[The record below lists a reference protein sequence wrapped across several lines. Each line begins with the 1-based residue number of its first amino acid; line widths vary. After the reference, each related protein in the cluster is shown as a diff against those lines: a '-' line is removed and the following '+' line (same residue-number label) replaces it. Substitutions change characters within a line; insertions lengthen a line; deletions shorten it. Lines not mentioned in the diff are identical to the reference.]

1 MRRILI
7 LLAIV
12 AIVCVLPLAACG
24 EEAATTTQPPATGAP
39 TTGAPTTGAPTTGAP
54 TTGAPTTQA
63 TTGEK
68 ETIAMCLPAMDNPL
82 MLALSDA
89 FTKAFGEKY
98 DTQVASADGNAN
110 TQASQVE
117 NYTAMNV
124 KFMCV
129 MAVEATSLLPKL
141 EAARAAGIKV
151 MVIGGEPGESGRDA
165 VMKMDQFLAGEYCA
179 LMAKQWVDA
188 TFPGAAAGSIETAVL
203 TSSLTTEAVQRT
215 NGLMMISEPYLKN
228 SEGAYIDATGAAI
241 SDKDGTYL
249 AGKSDA
255 DRVANPTYCP
265 AAKIVQT
272 PPGEMFQA
280 GQTAMQNILTTNP
293 NVQLVLA
300 YASDGG
306 SGASQAIMDELGK
319 GSSSVIK
326 DLSKV
331 GVFGVGMFGPE
342 GDAIKAAAAGNGA
355 LRGVIAF
362 GGGDLPGETVAIIE
376 EILSGGDFP
385 AVTWDALTIV
395 TAANGELVFTPMA
408 NSGVISTTPL
418 KP

>member
-1 MRRILI
+1 MKRLLI
-7 LLAIV
+7 VLAVLVV
-12 AIVCVLPLAACG
+12 ALVLPLAACG
-24 EEAATTTQPPATGAP
+24 GEASTTTQPPDTGAA

-63 TTGEK
+63 GGGK
-68 ETIAMCLPAMDNPL
+68 ETIAVCLPAMDNPL
-82 MLALSDA
+82 MLEISDT
-89 FTKAFGEKY
+89 FTKTFGADY
-98 DTQVASADGNAN
+98 DVQVASADGNAN
-110 TQASQVE
+110 TQSSQVE
-117 NYTAMNV
+117 NYTAMKV

-215 NGLMMISEPYLKN
+215 NGLLMISEPYLKN
-228 SEGAYIDATGAAI
+228 WEGAYIDATGAPI

-249 AGKSDA
+249 DGKTDA
-255 DRVANPTYCP
+255 DRVANPVFCP

-272 PPGEMFQA
+272 PTAEMFQP

-306 SGASQAIMDELGK
+306 SGASQAIMDEVGK
-319 GSSSVIK
+319 GGSSVIK

-331 GVFGVGMFGPE
+331 AVFGVGMFGPE
-342 GDAIKAAAAGNGA
+342 GDAVKAAAAGKGA

-362 GGGDLPGETVAIIE
+362 GGGNLPAETVAIVQK
-376 EILSGGDFP
+376 ILSGGDFP
-385 AVTWDALTIV
+385 EITWDALTIV
-395 TAANGELVFTPMA
+395 TAGNGDLVFTPMT
-408 NSGVISTTPL
+408 NQGVISATPV